1 MSVKSD
7 QTRKQL
13 TEIYFQLVI
22 FRIFIN
28 HPSNY
33 YIYCIWLEMF
43 SSMLI
48 KSLYKKDQWNA
59 WFIQIKNAVFYT
71 HTLEENNI
79 QTKHDLMFKTS
90 LWQWNP

>member
-1 MSVKSD
+1 MSVKPD

-28 HPSNY
+28 HHSNY

-48 KSLYKKDQWNA
+48 KSLYKKNQ
-59 WFIQIKNAVFYT
+59 
-71 HTLEENNI
+71 
-79 QTKHDLMFKTS
+79 
-90 LWQWNP
+90 